1 MIHSRK
7 RIKSLPTK
15 EQVETERKRYRW
27 KKAYFKAL
35 RGTISVLTY
44 MAAVAALIATLV
56 LPVLQI
62 EGTSMEPPLVNGDIV
77 LLTKTTA
84 FGRGDIC
91 GFAWNNK
98 ILIKRVIGIPGDWIE
113 IDTDGTVY
121 LNGEKLDEP
130 YAEQIAFGECDLEFP
145 YQVPQEQYFVLGDMA
160 GFAARGKH
168 TIAIAGA
175 IAVGILILDAA
186 ITMIKKMHK
195 KVLPRVIMIC
205 SFVAMLLINIFSWN
219 FSSISLM
226 LVAAVVSLTIFI
238 LQGAQHQLPVGSF
251 LQGYATA

>member
-1 MIHSRK
+1 MKMKGKWLK
-7 RIKSLPTK
+7 RTALPTMDQI
-15 EQVETERKRYRW
+15 ESERKRYRW
-27 KKAYFKAL
+27 QKAYFKAL

-62 EGTSMEPPLVNGDIV
+62 EGTSMEPTLVNGDIV

-130 YAEQIAFGECDLEFP
+130 YAQQIAFGECDLEFP
-145 YQVPQEQYFVLGDMA
+145 FQVPQEQYFVLGDM
-160 GFAARGKH
+160 RE
-168 TIAIAGA
+168 
-175 IAVGILILDAA
+175 
-186 ITMIKKMHK
+186 
-195 KVLPRVIMIC
+195 
-205 SFVAMLLINIFSWN
+205 
-219 FSSISLM
+219 SSIDSRNT
-226 LVAAVVSLTIFI
+226 LVGCVENEQIIGKIFFRI
-238 LQGAQHQLPVGSF
+238 WPLKNMQF
-251 LQGYATA
+251 F

>member
-1 MIHSRK
+1 MEMKGKWQR
-7 RIKSLPTK
+7 RTALPTID
-15 EQVETERKRYRW
+15 QIETERKRYRW

-62 EGTSMEPPLVNGDIV
+62 EGTSMEPTLVNGDIV

-98 ILIKRVIGIPGDWIE
+98 ILVKRVIGIPGDWIE
-113 IDTDGTVY
+113 MDTDGTVY
-121 LNGEKLDEP
+121 LNGEKLEEP

-145 YQVPQEQYFVLGDMA
+145 FQVPQEQYFVLGDM
-160 GFAARGKH
+160 RE
-168 TIAIAGA
+168 
-175 IAVGILILDAA
+175 
-186 ITMIKKMHK
+186 
-195 KVLPRVIMIC
+195 
-205 SFVAMLLINIFSWN
+205 
-219 FSSISLM
+219 SSIDSRNT
-226 LVAAVVSLTIFI
+226 LVGCVENEQIIGKIFFRI
-238 LQGAQHQLPVGSF
+238 WPLKNIRIFAETV
-251 LQGYATA
+251 Y